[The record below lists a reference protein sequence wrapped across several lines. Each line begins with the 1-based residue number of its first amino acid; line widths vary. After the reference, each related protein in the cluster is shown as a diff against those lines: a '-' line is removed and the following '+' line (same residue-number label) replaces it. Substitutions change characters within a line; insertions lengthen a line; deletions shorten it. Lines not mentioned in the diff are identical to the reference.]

1 MVIDTDNVDHF
12 TTYTHIK
19 SFCCIP
25 ETNVI
30 CQLYPNFNKYS
41 IWDDFCLYIRFA
53 LV

>member
-1 MVIDTDNVDHF
+1 MDADNVDHF

-30 CQLYPNFNKYS
+30 CQLYPNFNKS
-41 IWDDFCLYIRFA
+41 VLFGMIFVCILG
-53 LV
+53 LH